1 MLILVM
7 NVLILDMEADK
18 VTEALDYLE
27 SQGFYINNLWH
38 IQDVQDKFDCTEEE
52 AFEVLEKAV
61 SGEWVIEA
69 INERIDMFG
78 LNNNLDSK

>member
-1 MLILVM
+1 M

-27 SQGFYINNLWH
+27 SQGFYIKNLWH

-52 AFEVLEKAV
+52 AFEVLEETV
-61 SGEWVIEA
+61 SGELIMED
-69 INERIDMFG
+69 INERIHMFG
-78 LNNNLDSK
+78 LNYNLNPK

>member
-1 MLILVM
+1 M

-27 SQGFYINNLWH
+27 SQGFYIKNLWH

-52 AFEVLEKAV
+52 AFEVLEEAV

-69 INERIDMFG
+69 INERINMFG